1 MIASTERVQAKSYHV
16 RRGRASAKAALAGGR
31 NPQLFGSQLRIP
43 VKQPAQPRRV
53 FLSSINLT
61 EFGLG
66 EMLRCSLEIRKVAKR
81 EPSME
86 AAAKRITHF
95 FYDELATSDG
105 ARACALVRCYK
116 THPYGTLPPDLRR
129 FAQRALQ
136 STESPV
142 TGMDSMRCLALLAT
156 VGDEPS
162 WNERHLSTGH
172 QAIPLPSAQIVQRA
186 PMISRLIH
194 EFGLALPDVLQPSAD
209 VMRRL
214 EGKTYGV
221 FHVEDAAGSPYIP
234 AQAQFVARYGIRSVV
249 GFGGSLPAGEL
260 FAVILFTRTVVSA
273 ATADRFRTLALD
285 VKGCLVPFAER
296 NVFEAPGSASI
307 VGP

>member
-1 MIASTERVQAKSYHV
+1 
-16 RRGRASAKAALAGGR
+16 L
-31 NPQLFGSQLRIP
+31 N
-43 VKQPAQPRRV
+43 
-53 FLSSINLT
+53 SINLT

-66 EMLRCSLEIRKVAKR
+66 EMLRCSLEIRKVAKH
-81 EPSME
+81 ETSME
-86 AAAKRITHF
+86 GAAKRISHF

-116 THPYGTLPPDLRR
+116 THPYGTLPRDLRR
-129 FAQRALQ
+129 FAKRALQ

-186 PMISRLIH
+186 PMISQLIH

-221 FHVEDAAGSPYIP
+221 FHVEEAAGSPYIP
-234 AQAQFVARYGIRSVV
+234 AQAQFVTRYGIRSVV

-260 FAVILFTRTVVSA
+260 FAVILFTKTVVSA

-285 VKGCLVPFAER
+285 VKGCLVPFGER
-296 NVFEAPGSASI
+296 NVFEAPDRGFTAE
-307 VGP
+307 P